1 MKPNRPDTEPV
12 SDQDY
17 EHEASP
23 LGIWITVALI
33 IASILGAMYGFS
45 QYTSV
50 LP

>member
-1 MKPNRPDTEPV
+1 MKSNPQDIKPV

-23 LGIWITVALI
+23 LGIWITIALI
-33 IASILGAMYGFS
+33 ITVILAAMYGYS